1 MRNLRN
7 LLFYIITIG
16 GFAAVIFGVILSGKP
31 LESEKVTAFKPE
43 ATASTWQQFT
53 ETYYHNLTHPL
64 AILLLQIVTI
74 IVVARIFGFFCKKIG
89 QPSVICEIIAVI
101 FLVP

>member
-16 GFAAVIFGVILSGKP
+16 GFAALIFGVILSGKP
-31 LESEKVTAFKPE
+31 LEAGKITTEFKPQV
-43 ATASTWQQFT
+43 TASTWQQFT

-64 AILLLQIVTI
+64 AILLLQIITI
-74 IVVARIFGFFCKKIG
+74 IVVARIFGFFCRKIG
-89 QPSVICEIIAVI
+89 QPSVKHR
-101 FLVP
+101 FF